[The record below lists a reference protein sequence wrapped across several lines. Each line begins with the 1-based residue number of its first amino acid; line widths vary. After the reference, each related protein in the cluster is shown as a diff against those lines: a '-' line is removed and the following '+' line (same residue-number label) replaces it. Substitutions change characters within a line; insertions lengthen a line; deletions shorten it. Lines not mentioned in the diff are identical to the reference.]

1 MHLNVLY
8 LTTLDSSSSDISFV
22 SKLKKKNNKK
32 MEENHFFN
40 FVTPL
45 LREKR
50 RIKLRLNNKSCRELF
65 KELRR
70 TLELLI
76 IFIYSKIFD
85 FDFYEEGKN
94 DLEETL

>member
-22 SKLKKKNNKK
+22 SKLKKNSKK
-32 MEENHFFN
+32 MKENHFFN

-70 TLELLI
+70 TLEHLR

-85 FDFYEEGKN
+85 FDFEEEGKN
-94 DLEETL
+94 ELEETL